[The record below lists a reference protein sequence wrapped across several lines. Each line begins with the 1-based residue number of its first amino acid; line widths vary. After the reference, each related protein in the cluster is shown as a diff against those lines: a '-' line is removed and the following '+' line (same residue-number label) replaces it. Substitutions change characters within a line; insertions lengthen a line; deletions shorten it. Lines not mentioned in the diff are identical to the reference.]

1 MLEEEMNRVGSGNI
15 GNLLC
20 LGGDFQ
26 LCGISVFFF
35 LFLFLH
41 KNYLCMR
48 DNNMDFVENIQ
59 FYEPRDSQMFKGLSR
74 STHHEAI
81 LSSHRRTEERKSEG
95 VAIYYPIYG

>member
-20 LGGDFQ
+20 FGGDFQ
-26 LCGISVFFF
+26 FCGILFFF
-35 LFLFLH
+35 FSLSLFLFLH

-59 FYEPRDSQMFKGLSR
+59 FYEPKDSQMFKGFSR
-74 STHHEAI
+74 THHEAI
-81 LSSHRRTEERKSEG
+81 LSSHRWTE
-95 VAIYYPIYG
+95 

>member
-1 MLEEEMNRVGSGNI
+1 MGI
-15 GNLLC
+15 
-20 LGGDFQ
+20 LGIFFVWAV
-26 LCGISVFFF
+26 ISNSVEFVFVFFF

-59 FYEPRDSQMFKGLSR
+59 FYEPKDSQMFKGLSR